1 MVNHH
6 AIVNIIN
13 QITEKGSVPCKK
25 KLQKIVFLIEAKQ
38 IDLGCDYGIHF
49 YGPYSADLDFAV
61 RELSDEG
68 VLKINYTPME
78 HLISVTD
85 ASVGE
90 AYNNATMDEVIDEF
104 SKDSPNELE
113 LVATTLYVYKQIEDV
128 SKVKSGVIKIKGNK
142 YSEKRIDAA
151 IDRLIK
157 TGYISLSNQV

>member
-1 MVNHH
+1 
-6 AIVNIIN
+6 
-13 QITEKGSVPCKK
+13 
-25 KLQKIVFLIEAKQ
+25 
-38 IDLGCDYGIHF
+38 
-49 YGPYSADLDFAV
+49 
-61 RELSDEG
+61 
-68 VLKINYTPME
+68 ME

-104 SKDSPNELE
+104 AKDSPNELE